1 MRWGV
6 RVQLYSDRAIR
17 HSDRHRPQG
26 SGVRAQGGHFT
37 LDLMLVEI
45 KVNALTLGIPT
56 TPEYNTKDG
65 FRPILRTEGVR
76 WVYTKLNLKRRI
88 TEPPGVP

>member
-1 MRWGV
+1 MSEVWK
-6 RVQLYSDRAIR
+6 
-17 HSDRHRPQG
+17 
-26 SGVRAQGGHFT
+26 
-37 LDLMLVEI
+37 VEI

-76 WVYTKLNLKRRI
+76 WVYIRYYR
-88 TEPPGVP
+88 PPWGPLVASHSFPGFVWV

>member
-1 MRWGV
+1 MSEVWK
-6 RVQLYSDRAIR
+6 
-17 HSDRHRPQG
+17 
-26 SGVRAQGGHFT
+26 
-37 LDLMLVEI
+37 VEI

-76 WVYTKLNLKRRI
+76 WVYTRYYRAPWGPVI
-88 TEPPGVP
+88 GVPE